1 MITKKKIVIATG
13 GTGGHIFPAIA
24 LSSYLEKDYE
34 IEIFS
39 DARGLKYFKNKESIN
54 LINSS
59 TIFKKNIFKI
69 LINFFKILLSIIN
82 SLFSLKKIRP
92 NLVFGMGGY
101 SSFPL
106 CFASYLLKIPFFI
119 YENNH
124 VIGRANKILLPFAD
138 KILISSSNIQ
148 GIKEKY
154 KKKLYVSGYLLR
166 KEIYEI
172 NEKNNTK
179 KINKKLSILII
190 GGSQSAQNFG
200 KVLPKII
207 EKCKNKGIE
216 FKINQQCLDDQ
227 INEIEKIYKSININ
241 FKLFSFSESLEDY
254 YTETDLAITRSG
266 ASSIAEFI
274 NLRIPFIAIPLP
286 SSADNHQLKNAQS
299 FEKKGYCYL
308 LEEKYIFSKLFGILE
323 DLNKNREK
331 LSNMQKN
338 MKEHS
343 DKDAIF
349 KIKKLLEKSF
359 YEKN

>member
-1 MITKKKIVIATG
+1 MTIKKKIVIATG
-13 GTGGHIFPAIA
+13 GTGGHVFPALA
-24 LSSYLEKDYE
+24 LSNYLKNDYA

-39 DARGLKYFKNKESIN
+39 DKRGLKYFKKQENIN
-54 LINSS
+54 LIHSS
-59 TIFKKNIFKI
+59 TIFQRNIFKI
-69 LINFFKILLSIIN
+69 IINFFKILLAIIN
-82 SLFSLKKIRP
+82 SFFSLKKIRP
-92 NLVFGMGGY
+92 DLVFGMGGY

-106 CFASYLLKIPFFI
+106 CFASYLLKIPFLI
-119 YENNH
+119 YENNY
-124 VIGRANKILLPFAD
+124 VIGKANKILLPLSY
-138 KILISSSNIQ
+138 KILVSSSDIE

-166 KEIYEI
+166 NEIYQKS
-172 NEKNNTK
+172 NMN

-216 FKINQQCLDDQ
+216 FKVNQQCLDNQ
-227 INEIEKIYKSININ
+227 ISEIEKIYKNISIDFN
-241 FKLFSFSESLEDY
+241 LFSFSESLEDY
-254 YTETDLAITRSG
+254 YAETDLAITRSG
-266 ASSIAEFI
+266 ASSIAELI

-286 SSADNHQLKNAQS
+286 SSADNHQLKNAQN

-331 LSNMQKN
+331 LSDIQKN
-338 MKEHS
+338 MRKHS

-349 KIKKLLEKSF
+349 KIKKLIEEFF